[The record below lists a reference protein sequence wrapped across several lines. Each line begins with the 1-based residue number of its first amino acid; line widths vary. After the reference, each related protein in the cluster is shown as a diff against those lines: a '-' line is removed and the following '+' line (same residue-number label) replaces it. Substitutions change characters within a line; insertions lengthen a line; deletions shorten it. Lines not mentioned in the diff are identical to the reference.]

1 MKRLV
6 TKGDIYKATGI
17 IRIDDLADANYLAK
31 GDQGIFLF
39 REVSTIAIVKGQISY
54 MTIDGTNTTI
64 TFNNT
69 CYKETLDVYSGSASE
84 SSTNVT
90 WSTGDNCWLVA

>member
-39 REVSTIAIVKGQISY
+39 RKVSSIAIVKGQISD
-54 MTIDGTNTTI
+54 MIVDGVNTVI
-64 TFNNT
+64 TFRNT
-69 CYKETLDVYSGSASE
+69 CYIETLDVYSGSASE
-84 SSTNVT
+84 SCTNVM
-90 WSTGDNCWLVA
+90 WSTDDNCWIVI